1 MSERLKSPSLRV
13 VGARQTLR
21 ALKAGRLECA
31 YVAKDAAPALREQ
44 LLAAAREAAT
54 PVKDDCTLDEIGRLC
69 RVDVP
74 SAAAGI
80 LKETSPNT

>member
-1 MSERLKSPSLRV
+1 MPDRLKIPQMRV

-21 ALKAGRLECA
+21 ALKAGRLESVFIA
-31 YVAKDAAPALREQ
+31 SDAAPALREQ
-44 LLAAAREAAT
+44 LLAAANEAQT
-54 PVKDDCTLDEIGRLC
+54 PFDGDHTMDDIGRLC

-80 LKETSPNT
+80 LKTSENT